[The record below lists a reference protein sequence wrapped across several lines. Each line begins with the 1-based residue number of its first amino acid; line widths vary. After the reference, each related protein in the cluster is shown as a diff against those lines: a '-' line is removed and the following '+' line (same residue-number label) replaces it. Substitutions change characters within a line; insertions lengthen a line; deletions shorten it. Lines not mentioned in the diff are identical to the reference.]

1 MELEQAAALADDGA
15 SPQRVPLAREVAT
28 ALMQLGKLP
37 LAEAELA
44 TALRIARA
52 QGLAY
57 EEAQALRTLAA
68 LAELQG
74 RESEAADAL
83 QEAERLMQRV
93 GDNG

>member
-1 MELEQAAALADDGA
+1 MIISLITCHRK
-15 SPQRVPLAREVAT
+15 P
-28 ALMQLGKLP
+28 
-37 LAEAELA
+37 
-44 TALRIARA
+44 

-74 RESEAADAL
+74 RESDAADAL

>member
-1 MELEQAAALADDGA
+1 MTPHRRNAYRLRAR
-15 SPQRVPLAREVAT
+15 SPPRSCSWESFH
-28 ALMQLGKLP
+28 

-74 RESEAADAL
+74 READAADAL

>member
-1 MELEQAAALADDGA
+1 M
-15 SPQRVPLAREVAT
+15 
-28 ALMQLGKLP
+28 MQLGNLAR
-37 LAEAELA
+37 AEAELA
-44 TALRIARA
+44 TALQVARA

-74 RESEAADAL
+74 RESDAADAL

-93 GDNG
+93 GQTD